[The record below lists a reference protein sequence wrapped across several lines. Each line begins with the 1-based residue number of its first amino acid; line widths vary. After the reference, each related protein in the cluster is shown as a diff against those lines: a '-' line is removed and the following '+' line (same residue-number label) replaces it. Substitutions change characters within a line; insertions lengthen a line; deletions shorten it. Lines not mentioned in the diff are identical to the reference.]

1 MKRVVLTQNL
11 DEKSYVRRDY
21 QMDLSRLKRTFSVRV
36 LRSPDIRDVTHE
48 KVEDSVIVSDYI
60 RENELGESSKIEK
73 GKSYK
78 LLDIKV
84 DWPEHIRKPK
94 VGLTVDRNSRPH
106 WVKYEYFLK
115 KNEISYEIFEHR
127 TSDWLE
133 KAKRYDLIIWS
144 LDVGP
149 WEHEEIKRKITIIE
163 NNLGIKSFPSLPEIM
178 LYDNKLME
186 VELLQ
191 LYKLPVAE
199 TFISHSYKEIME
211 TIPKLAYPLVS
222 KMSNGS
228 TSEEVFLV
236 ENPKTATKIAKSS
249 FSRYG
254 RKTHWPCYRQKD
266 YVYFQKF
273 IEGEKYDLRIIV
285 SANMITGYFRDCP
298 EGDFRASGAHKTR
311 KVDIPIEAIDIA
323 LKVFYE
329 ISNSSIAIDMIKS
342 TKGEYKIIELSQ
354 FTWSR
359 TPVRMAVNGYPGFY
373 FLHKDGRLEFMQG
386 FYWNEEEIL
395 KAYFEM
401 NYLSDP
407 KSWKEQYILPVIE
420 KGKLRKDHNAIEEE
434 RY

>member
-1 MKRVVLTQNL
+1 
-11 DEKSYVRRDY
+11 
-21 QMDLSRLKRTFSVRV
+21 MDLSRLKRTFSVRV

-254 RKTHWPCYRQKD
+254 RKT
-266 YVYFQKF
+266 
-273 IEGEKYDLRIIV
+273 
-285 SANMITGYFRDCP
+285 
-298 EGDFRASGAHKTR
+298 
-311 KVDIPIEAIDIA
+311 
-323 LKVFYE
+323 
-329 ISNSSIAIDMIKS
+329 
-342 TKGEYKIIELSQ
+342 
-354 FTWSR
+354 
-359 TPVRMAVNGYPGFY
+359 
-373 FLHKDGRLEFMQG
+373 
-386 FYWNEEEIL
+386 
-395 KAYFEM
+395 
-401 NYLSDP
+401 
-407 KSWKEQYILPVIE
+407 
-420 KGKLRKDHNAIEEE
+420 
-434 RY
+434 